1 MAGVCFTLPV
11 VSLCCCLL
19 LSPQHYLLSGASEF
33 NHVLERADKE
43 GWRGGSTVWG
53 FTSFFSNVLFPIVFP
68 QHGIVRF
75 WLEILSRSVVRLC
88 LF

>member
-1 MAGVCFTLPV
+1 MWPGCVSHCQWCLCV
-11 VSLCCCLL
+11 VVFL
-19 LSPQHYLLSGASEF
+19 GASEF

-88 LF
+88 LV